1 MSEGCFQPTGMVLVA
16 KAVLAKAGPS
26 AGGAVVGD
34 ANTTG
39 GANEK
44 VTGTEYTSSHPRKAV
59 LGNGFGGVAAI
70 IVVLA

>member
-26 AGGAVVGD
+26 AGGAVD

-44 VTGTEYTSSHPRKAV
+44 VTGTEYPTSHSRKAV